1 MIWLRRASIAVG
13 LLALL
18 ALTAFVGF
26 VLWVIFIEIALER
39 GI

>member
-1 MIWLRRASIAVG
+1 MQWLRRLGVALGV
-13 LLALL
+13 LALL
-18 ALTAFVGF
+18 ALIAFVGF